1 MDAEDDAS
9 RASTYG
15 RFKILREIDLFQLW
29 IQCPK
34 NGAGRLVGRL
44 VLKVDFKR
52 LLLAVPFS
60 PLDNSNTWPQTVFMI
75 QTDDQGAFIRI
86 ELDEAPERVDAQGLD
101 GDFHQRL
108 LVPAFRSKHEEL
120 PNCIV
125 RQQGRTAMS
134 RAD

>member
-1 MDAEDDAS
+1 MVRHE
-9 RASTYG
+9 RAPYG
-15 RFKILREIDLFQLW
+15 RFKIVREIDLFQLW

-101 GDFHQRL
+101 GDLHQRL
-108 LVPAFRSKHEEL
+108 LIPAFRSQA
-120 PNCIV
+120 
-125 RQQGRTAMS
+125 R
-134 RAD
+134 RAAGSHRAAAAADGHVAR

>member
-1 MDAEDDAS
+1 
-9 RASTYG
+9 
-15 RFKILREIDLFQLW
+15 
-29 IQCPK
+29 
-34 NGAGRLVGRL
+34 
-44 VLKVDFKR
+44 LKVDFKR

-108 LVPAFRSKHEEL
+108 LVTAFRSKHEEL

-125 RQQGRTAMS
+125 RQQGRTSMS

>member
-1 MDAEDDAS
+1 MDAEDGAS

-86 ELDEAPERVDAQGLD
+86 E
-101 GDFHQRL
+101 
-108 LVPAFRSKHEEL
+108 
-120 PNCIV
+120 
-125 RQQGRTAMS
+125 GR
-134 RAD
+134 RPGP